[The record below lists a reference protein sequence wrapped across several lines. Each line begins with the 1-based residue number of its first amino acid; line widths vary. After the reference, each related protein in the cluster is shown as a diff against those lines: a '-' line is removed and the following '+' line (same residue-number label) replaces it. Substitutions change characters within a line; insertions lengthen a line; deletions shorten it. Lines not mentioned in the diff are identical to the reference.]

1 MTELLVLDLVRK
13 CLVTD
18 QITLTIGY
26 DHTGIPSKYKGK
38 FEIDRYGKK
47 IPHQAH
53 GTINLECQTSSTKI
67 IMQKVME
74 LYHKITNPELL
85 LRRMYVTANHVVS
98 KSEIKEEIVQYSLFD
113 DVEKLEEKRRQ
124 ENTIL
129 EKENNLQKAMIDIK
143 DKFGKNA
150 ILKGLNFREGAT
162 TIERNGQVGG
172 HKA

>member
-1 MTELLVLDLVRK
+1 
-13 CLVTD
+13 
-18 QITLTIGY
+18 
-26 DHTGIPSKYKGK
+26 
-38 FEIDRYGKK
+38 
-47 IPHQAH
+47 
-53 GTINLECQTSSTKI
+53 
-67 IMQKVME
+67 ME